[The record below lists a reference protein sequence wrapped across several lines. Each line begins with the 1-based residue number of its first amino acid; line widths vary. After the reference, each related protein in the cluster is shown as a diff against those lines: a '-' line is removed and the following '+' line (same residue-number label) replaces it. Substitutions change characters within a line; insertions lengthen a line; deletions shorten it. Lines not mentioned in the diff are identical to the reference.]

1 MGGVFKFNIM
11 TYLYITLSLIIFGLI
26 LYPLIKL
33 THFLVDLHS
42 VITGYFEESEIEFIE
57 IKNPN
62 KDEKKQH

>member
-1 MGGVFKFNIM
+1 M

-33 THFLVDLHS
+33 AHFLIDLHS
-42 VITGYFEESEIEFIE
+42 VITGYFEESEIEFKE
-57 IKNPN
+57 IKNQN